1 MKRMQTNKA
10 NVLCT
15 KCANIV
21 MAIENKELLHTQ
33 DNVTMV
39 AAKPLLLPNGT
50 APIAKIFID
59 DLTER
64 KRLWRISWFII
75 IMSGIQISLYFIAN
89 DCIYQR
95 LIYIPE
101 HSYEYWR
108 YFSYT
113 LLHSDLIHLLLNI
126 LLQCIIGFCLENEQ
140 GHWQVALIYIVGGIV
155 GSLTIAYLQPG
166 LSLLG
171 ASACVYALLTSHLP
185 HMWKNFPQLSHCYLR
200 TLALVILC
208 ISDIGVTAFHYFV
221 NDNQNPR
228 ICIEAHIA
236 GGLVGLCLGFL
247 LYGGI

>member
-75 IMSGIQISLYFIAN
+75 IMSGI
-89 DCIYQR
+89 
-95 LIYIPE
+95 
-101 HSYEYWR
+101 
-108 YFSYT
+108 
-113 LLHSDLIHLLLNI
+113 
-126 LLQCIIGFCLENEQ
+126 QCIIGFCLENEQ